1 MAAALLEVF
10 ERLDSDLD
18 GVLCRDELNGFLE
31 VAWPRNLKKQ
41 QQRSFAAMLLYLV
54 EC

>member
-31 VAWPRNLKKQ
+31 VVWPRNFEKIIMKLCCHV
-41 QQRSFAAMLLYLV
+41 LLYHV